1 MEIKCRGASRLRAG
15 RGATGG
21 GDATHWLISTQV
33 EARRRPE
40 LFGCAGGGADALW
53 RALRQARDRN
63 YEGLALDASGC
74 FDRMDQRR
82 LVDICAAALAHDS
95 YRIHGGKRASI
106 DDSKGGLHARRTR
119 LVTRATLVGA
129 LQAHCLDHHTVAKC
143 RGRPRFYKQVVGV
156 PQGSCASSLLCDL
169 YYGAFERDCLGR
181 FLRSSFVA
189 CRVVDDTLVLGED
202 VGGFLDAYAEAGP
215 RRNILV
221 TAAKTHATISHPL
234 LAAAPA
240 PRLRFLGLD
249 VDAATGRARAER
261 PASSSRRRRRRGSGG
276 RRLASANVAR
286 AQTAA
291 ANSSRAGRA
300 IAARRGAADAPGAR
314 ENLRD
319 LFMAAAVAA
328 DSAVRALRPSSAER
342 IRSDLRGAVG
352 AAFAGY
358 LRARR
363 KANLV
368 ASKPRLSRHD
378 FVSAART
385 ASGFFRV
392 RCGRS
397 WASPA
402 MRPRR
407 AALAPEPSRPVRAY
421 FGRRLTSSAFLIA
434 GSRRRAAATPR
445 AC

>member
-1 MEIKCRGASRLRAG
+1 MH
-15 RGATGG
+15 
-21 GDATHWLISTQV
+21 ATHWLISTQV

-40 LFGCAGGGADALW
+40 LLGCAGAGPARA

-234 LAAAPA
+234 LAARRGA
-240 PRLRFLGLD
+240 RLRFLGLD
-249 VDAATGRARAER
+249 VDAATGRARRAPVARGGATLAARLGR
-261 PASSSRRRRRRGSGG
+261 PSPRT
-276 RRLASANVAR
+276 ANVAGRLR
-286 AQTAA
+286 AALRARAAPLLLDAELQTL
-291 ANSSRAGRA
+291 
-300 IAARRGAADAPGAR
+300 DGAR

-319 LFMAAAVAA
+319 LRAAAVAA
-328 DSAVRALRPSSAER
+328 DSAVRALRPSSR
-342 IRSDLRGAVG
+342 PG
-352 AAFAGY
+352 
-358 LRARR
+358 
-363 KANLV
+363 
-368 ASKPRLSRHD
+368 
-378 FVSAART
+378 T
-385 ASGFFRV
+385 APV
-392 RCGRS
+392 R
-397 WASPA
+397 P
-402 MRPRR
+402 PRR
-407 AALAPEPSRPVRAY
+407 
-421 FGRRLTSSAFLIA
+421 
-434 GSRRRAAATPR
+434 RRRGLR
-445 AC
+445 WVS

>member
-1 MEIKCRGASRLRAG
+1 
-15 RGATGG
+15 
-21 GDATHWLISTQV
+21 
-33 EARRRPE
+33 
-40 LFGCAGGGADALW
+40 
-53 RALRQARDRN
+53 
-63 YEGLALDASGC
+63 
-74 FDRMDQRR
+74 MDQRR

-95 YRIHGGKRASI
+95 YRIHGGRRASI

-129 LQAHCLDHHTVAKC
+129 LQAHCLDHHTVSKV

-215 RRNILV
+215 RRNIRV

-234 LAAAPA
+234 LAAAPSSK
-240 PRLRFLGLD
+240 LRFLGLD
-249 VDAATGRARAER
+249 VDAATGRARRA
-261 PASSSRRRRRRGSGG
+261 PFVQ
-276 RRLASANVAR
+276 RRLRLAARLGRPSPRAANVAGRLR
-286 AQTAA
+286 AALRARAAPLLLDAELQTLA
-291 ANSSRAGRA
+291 
-300 IAARRGAADAPGAR
+300 GAR

-319 LFMAAAVAA
+319 LFVAAAVAA

-342 IRSDLRGAVG
+342 LRSDLRGAVG

-368 ASKPRLSRHD
+368 ASKPRLSRND
-378 FVSAART
+378 FVSAAR
-385 ASGFFRV
+385 AAFLQR

-397 WASPA
+397 LS
-402 MRPRR
+402 
-407 AALAPEPSRPVRAY
+407 
-421 FGRRLTSSAFLIA
+421 
-434 GSRRRAAATPR
+434 GSGGKSKIKTCA
-445 AC
+445 

>member
-1 MEIKCRGASRLRAG
+1 
-15 RGATGG
+15 
-21 GDATHWLISTQV
+21 
-33 EARRRPE
+33 
-40 LFGCAGGGADALW
+40 
-53 RALRQARDRN
+53 

-95 YRIHGGKRASI
+95 YRIHGGRRASI

-215 RRNILV
+215 RRNIRV
-221 TAAKTHATISHPL
+221 TAAKTHATVPHPL

-249 VDAATGRARAER
+249 VDAATGRAR
-261 PASSSRRRRRRGSGG
+261 
-276 RRLASANVAR
+276 
-286 AQTAA
+286 
-291 ANSSRAGRA
+291 
-300 IAARRGAADAPGAR
+300 
-314 ENLRD
+314 
-319 LFMAAAVAA
+319 
-328 DSAVRALRPSSAER
+328 
-342 IRSDLRGAVG
+342 
-352 AAFAGY
+352 
-358 LRARR
+358 
-363 KANLV
+363 
-368 ASKPRLSRHD
+368 
-378 FVSAART
+378 
-385 ASGFFRV
+385 
-392 RCGRS
+392 
-397 WASPA
+397 
-402 MRPRR
+402 
-407 AALAPEPSRPVRAY
+407 
-421 FGRRLTSSAFLIA
+421 
-434 GSRRRAAATPR
+434 
-445 AC
+445 

>member
-1 MEIKCRGASRLRAG
+1 MH
-15 RGATGG
+15 
-21 GDATHWLISTQV
+21 ATHWLISTQV

-40 LFGCAGGGADALW
+40 LLGCAGGGADALW

-95 YRIHGGKRASI
+95 YRIHGGRRASI

-215 RRNILV
+215 RRNIRV
-221 TAAKTHATISHPL
+221 TAAKTHATVPHPL

-249 VDAATGRARAER
+249 VDAATGRARRATLAQR
-261 PASSSRRRRRRGSGG
+261 PHRHLAARLG
-276 RRLASANVAR
+276 RPSPRAANVAGRLR
-286 AQTAA
+286 AALRARAAPLLLDAELQTL
-291 ANSSRAGRA
+291 
-300 IAARRGAADAPGAR
+300 DGAR

-319 LFMAAAVAA
+319 LFAAAAVAA

-368 ASKPRLSRHD
+368 SSKPRLSRND

-385 ASGFFRV
+385 AFS
-392 RCGRS
+392 S
-397 WASPA
+397 SEAL
-402 MRPRR
+402 RPF
-407 AALAPEPSRPVRAY
+407 LAGEWWDE
-421 FGRRLTSSAFLIA
+421 
-434 GSRRRAAATPR
+434 
-445 AC
+445 

>member
-1 MEIKCRGASRLRAG
+1 MH
-15 RGATGG
+15 
-21 GDATHWLISTQV
+21 ATHWLISTQV

-40 LFGCAGGGADALW
+40 LLGCAGGGADALW

-221 TAAKTHATISHPL
+221 TAAKTHATVPHPV

-249 VDAATGRARAER
+249 VDAATGRARRA
-261 PASSSRRRRRRGSGG
+261 PVVSRRRHLAARLG
-276 RRLASANVAR
+276 RPSPRTANVAGRLR
-286 AQTAA
+286 AALRARAAPLLLDGELQTL
-291 ANSSRAGRA
+291 
-300 IAARRGAADAPGAR
+300 DGAR

-342 IRSDLRGAVG
+342 IRSDLRVAVG

-385 ASGFFRV
+385 AF
-392 RCGRS
+392 
-397 WASPA
+397 ASSEA
-402 MRPRR
+402 LRP
-407 AALAPEPSRPVRAY
+407 
-421 FGRRLTSSAFLIA
+421 FL
-434 GSRRRAAATPR
+434 GGEWWEE
-445 AC
+445 